1 MKEAFLLLT
10 SSSVLCTRLE
20 NHSESSKGVLSF
32 VLHHFGTARNG
43 LAEVHLLNVPHPHG
57 KLWPKSQLYS
67 KGQRKK
73 KCCVVCTC
81 FIDPRFM
88 FVLGGLIEM
97 SGNRALENLV
107 LFSPTWLW
115 ARTPAGVLHFS
126 LILAK
131 SFRDTLEYPPDIPSA
146 GFVVVGIFSPPRYL
160 MRVISLRA
168 Y

>member
-1 MKEAFLLLT
+1 MRYSKTIL
-10 SSSVLCTRLE
+10 
-20 NHSESSKGVLSF
+20 NHLQSVLSF

-43 LAEVHLLNVPHPHG
+43 LAEVQLLNVPHPHG
-57 KLWPKSQLYS
+57 KLWSKSQLYS

-81 FIDPRFM
+81 FIDPKFM

-97 SGNRALENLV
+97 SGNRAL
-107 LFSPTWLW
+107 

-160 MRVISLRA
+160 MRVTSLRA